1 MRHSFYASDRNAT
14 KVRKSGQAFNQSR
27 SGNYHNPDQK
37 DQKSSA
43 LGVDEKDKI
52 LIIRINALFDKY
64 KNDPETLQE
73 IRSKL
78 STFEINRTIAREFND
93 KSSETDITREFSIY
107 LSELEKRR
115 L

>member
-1 MRHSFYASDRNAT
+1 MRYSFYASDHNAK

-37 DQKSSA
+37 NQKSGS
-43 LGVDEKDKI
+43 LGVDKKDKI
-52 LIIRINALFDKY
+52 LIIRMKTLFDKY

-78 STFEINRTIAREFND
+78 SMFEINRTIARDFND
-93 KSSETDITREFSIY
+93 KSTERDLTKDFINY
-107 LSELEKRR
+107 LNTL
-115 L
+115 